1 MSEKDKK
8 QVELLMK
15 CLDITEQ
22 EAIQVL
28 KDDKAIDKG
37 EKLFE
42 QTAEQKANSKKYTKV
57 GIKTNKKPDNV
68 TDKPK
73 KIDKNKLDTFDLFVN
88 FAKENGTVEIVKENA
103 EFTVLINEQKYRIK
117 LTKARK

>member
-8 QVELLMK
+8 QIALLMK

-28 KDDKAIDKG
+28 NDDKAIDKG

-42 QTAEQKANSKKYTKV
+42 QTPEQKANSKKYTKV

>member
-8 QVELLMK
+8 QIELLMK
-15 CLDITEQ
+15 CLDITED

-28 KDDKAIDKG
+28 NDDKAIDKG
-37 EKLFE
+37 KKLFE
-42 QTAEQKANSKKYTKV
+42 QTPEQKANSKKYTKV

-68 TDKPK
+68 TNKEK
-73 KIDKNKLDTFDLFVN
+73 KVDKNKLDTFDLFVN

>member
-8 QVELLMK
+8 QIELLMK
-15 CLDITEQ
+15 CLDITED

-68 TDKPK
+68 TNKEK
-73 KIDKNKLDTFDLFVN
+73 KVDKNKLDTFDLFVN

>member
-8 QVELLMK
+8 QIELLMK
-15 CLDITEQ
+15 CLDITED

-42 QTAEQKANSKKYTKV
+42 QTPEQKGKKTCNEVCFISK
-57 GIKTNKKPDNV
+57 GCR
-68 TDKPK
+68 
-73 KIDKNKLDTFDLFVN
+73 
-88 FAKENGTVEIVKENA
+88 
-103 EFTVLINEQKYRIK
+103 Q
-117 LTKARK
+117 

>member
-8 QVELLMK
+8 QIALLMK

-28 KDDKAIDKG
+28 NDDKAIDKG

-42 QTAEQKANSKKYTKV
+42 QTPEQKANSKKYTKV

-73 KIDKNKLDTFDLFVN
+73 KVDKNKLDTFDLFVN

>member
-28 KDDKAIDKG
+28 NDDKAIDKG

-42 QTAEQKANSKKYTKV
+42 QTPEQKANSKKYTKV
-57 GIKTNKKPDNV
+57 GIKTNKKPDNM

-73 KIDKNKLDTFDLFVN
+73 KVDKNKLDTFDLFVN
-88 FAKENGTVEIVKENA
+88 FAKENGMVEIVKENA
-103 EFTVLINEQKYRIK
+103 EFTVVINEQKYRIK

>member
-8 QVELLMK
+8 QIELLMK

-28 KDDKAIDKG
+28 NDDKAIDKG

-42 QTAEQKANSKKYTKV
+42 QTPEQKANSKKYTKV
-57 GIKTNKKPDNV
+57 GIKTNKKPDKV

-73 KIDKNKLDTFDLFVN
+73 KVDKNKLDTFDLFVN

>member
-8 QVELLMK
+8 QIAILMK

-28 KDDKAIDKG
+28 NDDKAIDKG

-42 QTAEQKANSKKYTKV
+42 QTPEQKANSKKYTKV
-57 GIKTNKKPDNV
+57 GIKTNKKPDNM

-103 EFTVLINEQKYRIK
+103 EFTVIINEQKYRIK

>member
-8 QVELLMK
+8 QIELLMK

-42 QTAEQKANSKKYTKV
+42 QTPEQKANSKKYTKV
-57 GIKTNKKPDNV
+57 GIKTNKKSDNM

-73 KIDKNKLDTFDLFVN
+73 KVDKNKLDTFDLFVN

-103 EFTVLINEQKYRIK
+103 EFTVIINEQKYRIK

>member
-8 QVELLMK
+8 QIELLMK
-15 CLDITEQ
+15 CLDITED

-42 QTAEQKANSKKYTKV
+42 QTPEQKANSKKYTKV

>member
-8 QVELLMK
+8 QIELLMK
-15 CLDITEQ
+15 CLDISED

-42 QTAEQKANSKKYTKV
+42 QTPEQKANSKKYTKV

-73 KIDKNKLDTFDLFVN
+73 KVDKNKLDTFDLFVN

-103 EFTVLINEQKYRIK
+103 EVTVLINDQKYRIK

>member
-28 KDDKAIDKG
+28 NDDKAIDKG

-42 QTAEQKANSKKYTKV
+42 QTPEQKANSKKYTKV

>member
-8 QVELLMK
+8 QIELLMK

-42 QTAEQKANSKKYTKV
+42 QTPEQKANSKKYTKV
-57 GIKTNKKPDNV
+57 GIKTNKKPDNM

-73 KIDKNKLDTFDLFVN
+73 KVDKNKLDTFDLFVN

-103 EFTVLINEQKYRIK
+103 EFTVIINEQKYRIK

>member
-28 KDDKAIDKG
+28 NDDKAIDKG

-42 QTAEQKANSKKYTKV
+42 QTPEQKANSKKYTKV
-57 GIKTNKKPDNV
+57 GIKTNKKPDNM
-68 TDKPK
+68 TDKSK
-73 KIDKNKLDTFDLFVN
+73 KVDKNKLDTFDLFVN

-103 EFTVLINEQKYRIK
+103 EFTVIINEQKYRIK

>member
-8 QVELLMK
+8 QVKLLMK

-28 KDDKAIDKG
+28 NDDKAIDKG

-42 QTAEQKANSKKYTKV
+42 QTPEQKANSKKYTKV
-57 GIKTNKKPDNV
+57 GIKTNKKPDNM

>member
-8 QVELLMK
+8 QIELLMK
-15 CLDITEQ
+15 CLDITEE

-28 KDDKAIDKG
+28 NDDKAIDKG

-42 QTAEQKANSKKYTKV
+42 QTPEQKANSKKYTKV

-68 TDKPK
+68 TNKEK
-73 KIDKNKLDTFDLFVN
+73 KVDKNKLDTFDLFVN

>member
-1 MSEKDKK
+1 MPEKDKK
-8 QVELLMK
+8 QIALLMK

-28 KDDKAIDKG
+28 NDDKAIDKG

-42 QTAEQKANSKKYTKV
+42 QTPEQKANSKKYTKV

-73 KIDKNKLDTFDLFVN
+73 KVDKNKLDTFDLFVN

>member
-15 CLDITEQ
+15 CLDISEN

-28 KDDKAIDKG
+28 NDDKAIDKG

-42 QTAEQKANSKKYTKV
+42 QTPEQKANSKKYTKV

-73 KIDKNKLDTFDLFVN
+73 KVDKNKLDTFDLFVN

>member
-8 QVELLMK
+8 QIALLMK
-15 CLDITEQ
+15 CLDITKQ

-28 KDDKAIDKG
+28 NDDKAIDKG

-42 QTAEQKANSKKYTKV
+42 QTPEQKANSKKYTKV
-57 GIKTNKKPDNV
+57 GIKTNKKPDNM

>member
-8 QVELLMK
+8 QIELLMK
-15 CLDITEQ
+15 CLDISED

-42 QTAEQKANSKKYTKV
+42 QTPEQKANSKKYTKV

-73 KIDKNKLDTFDLFVN
+73 KVDKNKLDTFDLFVN

-103 EFTVLINEQKYRIK
+103 EFTVLINDQKYRIK

>member
-8 QVELLMK
+8 QIELLMK
-15 CLDITEQ
+15 CLDISED

-42 QTAEQKANSKKYTKV
+42 QTPEQKANSKKYTKV

-73 KIDKNKLDTFDLFVN
+73 KVDKNKLDTFDLFVN

-103 EFTVLINEQKYRIK
+103 EFTVIINEQKYRIK

>member
-8 QVELLMK
+8 QIELLMK

-42 QTAEQKANSKKYTKV
+42 QTPEQKANSKKYTKV
-57 GIKTNKKPDNV
+57 GIKTNKKPDNM

-73 KIDKNKLDTFDLFVN
+73 KVDKNKLDTFDLFVN

>member
-8 QVELLMK
+8 QIELLMK
-15 CLDITEQ
+15 CLDITED

-42 QTAEQKANSKKYTKV
+42 QTPEQKANSKKYTKV

-68 TDKPK
+68 TNKEK
-73 KIDKNKLDTFDLFVN
+73 KVDKNKLDTFDLFVN

>member
-8 QVELLMK
+8 QIELLMK
-15 CLDITEQ
+15 CLDISED

-42 QTAEQKANSKKYTKV
+42 QTPEQKANSKKYTKI

-73 KIDKNKLDTFDLFVN
+73 KVDKNKLDTFDLFVN

-103 EFTVLINEQKYRIK
+103 EFTVLINDQKYRIK

>member
-15 CLDITEQ
+15 CLDISED

-28 KDDKAIDKG
+28 NDDKAINKG

-42 QTAEQKANSKKYTKV
+42 QTPEQKANSKKYTKV

-73 KIDKNKLDTFDLFVN
+73 KVDKNKLDTFDLFVN

>member
-28 KDDKAIDKG
+28 NDDKAIDRG

-42 QTAEQKANSKKYTKV
+42 QTPEQKANSKKYTKV

-73 KIDKNKLDTFDLFVN
+73 KVDKNKLDTFDLFVN

>member
-28 KDDKAIDKG
+28 NDDKAIDKG

-42 QTAEQKANSKKYTKV
+42 QTPEQKANSKKYTKV
-57 GIKTNKKPDNV
+57 GIKTNKKPDNM

-73 KIDKNKLDTFDLFVN
+73 KVDKNKLDTFDLFVN

>member
-8 QVELLMK
+8 QIELLMK
-15 CLDITEQ
+15 CLDISED

>member
-8 QVELLMK
+8 QIELLMK

-42 QTAEQKANSKKYTKV
+42 QTPEQKANSKKYTKV
-57 GIKTNKKPDNV
+57 GIKTNKKPDNM
-68 TDKPK
+68 TNKPK
-73 KIDKNKLDTFDLFVN
+73 KVDKNKLDTFDLFVN

-103 EFTVLINEQKYRIK
+103 EFTVIINEQKYRIK

>member
-8 QVELLMK
+8 QIELLMK

-28 KDDKAIDKG
+28 NDDKAIDKG

>member
-28 KDDKAIDKG
+28 NDDKAIDKG

-42 QTAEQKANSKKYTKV
+42 QTPEQKANSKKYTKV

-73 KIDKNKLDTFDLFVN
+73 KVDKNKLDTFDLFVN
-88 FAKENGTVEIVKENA
+88 FAKENRTVKIVKENA

>member
-8 QVELLMK
+8 QIELLMK

-28 KDDKAIDKG
+28 NDDKAIDKG

-42 QTAEQKANSKKYTKV
+42 QTPEQKANSKKYTKV
-57 GIKTNKKPDNV
+57 GIKTNKKPDNM

-73 KIDKNKLDTFDLFVN
+73 KVDKNKLDTFDLFVN

>member
-8 QVELLMK
+8 QIELLMK
-15 CLDITEQ
+15 CLDITED

-42 QTAEQKANSKKYTKV
+42 QTPEQKANSKKYTKV
-57 GIKTNKKPDNV
+57 GIKTNKKPDNM

-73 KIDKNKLDTFDLFVN
+73 KVDKNKLDTFDLFVN

>member
-28 KDDKAIDKG
+28 NDDKAIDKG
-37 EKLFE
+37 DKLFE
-42 QTAEQKANSKKYTKV
+42 QTPEQKANRKKYTKV
-57 GIKTNKKPDNV
+57 GKKTNKKLNKI
-68 TDKPK
+68 TNKTK
-73 KIDKNKLDTFDLFVN
+73 KVYKNKLDTFDLFVN
-88 FAKENGTVEIVKENA
+88 FAKQNGTVEIVKENA

>member
-42 QTAEQKANSKKYTKV
+42 QTPEQKANSKKYTKV
-57 GIKTNKKPDNV
+57 GIKTNKKPDNM

-73 KIDKNKLDTFDLFVN
+73 KVDKNKLDTFDLFVN

-103 EFTVLINEQKYRIK
+103 EFTVIINEQKYRIK